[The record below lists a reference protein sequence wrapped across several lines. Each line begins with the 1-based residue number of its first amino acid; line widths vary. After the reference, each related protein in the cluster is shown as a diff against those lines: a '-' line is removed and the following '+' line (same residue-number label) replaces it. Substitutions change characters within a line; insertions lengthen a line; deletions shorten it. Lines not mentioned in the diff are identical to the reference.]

1 MAIMN
6 NSYSTKSPVTIVW
19 KEKEIK
25 FLIIGK
31 ETAKVSLSSSDMIVN
46 LENSKPSTKKLLELI
61 RAFIH
66 IPSISK
72 NHRMKIKIHLKYN
85 LLCRKYH
92 IMWNINK

>member
-61 RAFIH
+61 RALVKLLEEK
-66 IPSISK
+66 SMYK
-72 NHRMKIKIHLKYN
+72 NQFCL
-85 LLCRKYH
+85 
-92 IMWNINK
+92 